1 MIMVSELPEA
11 EVLSGR
17 VSSQLTEELNASG
30 LMGSFLE
37 VGSPRFI
44 KFLLQPKL
52 IMRSGW
58 LYDPQTDVVQAEM
71 RTYVLRASND
81 IEKTGVLQQ
90 LVIDRNQ
97 RKATLITQGTTT
109 RQVIEVDL
117 QSFEVVSNTVSPRE
131 VTNDSMEVS

>member
-1 MIMVSELPEA
+1 MIMVSELPDS

-17 VSSQLTEELNASG
+17 VNPQLAEELNASG

-58 LYDPQTDVVQAEM
+58 LYDPQTEVVQAEM

-81 IEKTGVLQQ
+81 FEKSGVLQQ

-97 RKATLITQGTTT
+97 RKATLITQGSLN
-109 RQVIEVDL
+109 RQAIEVDL

-131 VTNDSMEVS
+131 DTSGSLEVE

>member
-1 MIMVSELPEA
+1 MIMVSELPDS

-17 VSSQLTEELNASG
+17 VNQQLAEELNASG

-58 LYDPQTDVVQAEM
+58 LYDPQTEVVQAEM
-71 RTYVLRASND
+71 RNYVLRASND
-81 IEKTGVLQQ
+81 FEKNGVLQQ

-97 RKATLITQGTTT
+97 RKATLITQGSVT
-109 RQVIEVDL
+109 RQTIEVDL
-117 QSFEVVSNTVSPRE
+117 QSFEVVSNSVSPRE
-131 VTNDSMEVS
+131 DAKNSLEVS